1 VDRYPFDAEY
11 LRRLRDGD
19 PPTVEH
25 FVGYFTEKLTIKL
38 WRRGLTRSAIDDAI
52 QETFARV
59 FAKLRSPNG
68 IASPQSFGAFVFGV
82 CDNYLFEE
90 YRRQKKNQE
99 QLDESCFEIP
109 ASDPGVEEMLL
120 RGERGQKAVQ
130 TLTLL
135 KPKEAEILRAL
146 FIDEMSKDE
155 VCARYDINR
164 TYLRVVLHRAIA
176 RFRFLFPKG

>member
-1 VDRYPFDAEY
+1 MDRYPFDAEY

-19 PPTVEH
+19 GPTVEH
-25 FVGYFTEKLTIKL
+25 FVAYFTERLTIKL
-38 WRRGLTRSAIDDAI
+38 WRRGLTRSKIDDAI
-52 QETFARV
+52 QETFTRV

-68 IASPQSFGAFVFGV
+68 IVSPQSFGAFVFSV
-82 CDNYLFEE
+82 CNNYLFEV
-90 YRRQKKNQE
+90 YRLEKNQD
-99 QLDESCFEIP
+99 QLDDSCFELP
-109 ASDPGVEEMLL
+109 APEPGVEEMLL
-120 RGERGQKAVQ
+120 RGERGQKALQ
-130 TLTLL
+130 TLKLL
-135 KPKEAEILRAL
+135 KPKEGEILRAL